1 MAAACRHPAPLQAL
15 PSPPH
20 AGPAPPSL
28 QALLLRSEAKKLDED
43 FQGSLNDV
51 HEARQEK
58 PNNCRVEMRVQGADA
73 DGAVH
78 CGFEINEAIRR

>member
-1 MAAACRHPAPLQAL
+1 M
-15 PSPPH
+15 
-20 AGPAPPSL
+20 
-28 QALLLRSEAKKLDED
+28 EV
-43 FQGSLNDV
+43 GSLNDV